1 MNIQVQNIIEFAGSK
16 TAKIIALLELGM
28 SRTQI
33 ADLGVLGKYGAIQNV
48 FAKWQAG
55 RNGNVTT
62 RFSFMPTS
70 FNKRFGIE
78 IEGYG
83 CNMAIIESALRSAGI
98 SCYTEGY
105 NHNTRGHWKL
115 VSDGS
120 LSGDRTFE
128 LVSPI
133 LEGEAGLEAVRTVSN
148 VLVRLGVK
156 INRTCG
162 LHAHLDAAGLNL
174 TNWKNLISNYAN
186 LENVIDSMM
195 PPSRR
200 ANQYCKTMK
209 IENLTQKLQ
218 RCTTINQI
226 TNLFPN
232 RYQKVNTQS
241 YSRHGSVEF
250 RQHSGTIESDKIVN
264 WLIFLHNLLDYS
276 KTNTIQNANFDTL
289 KLFNQESIINF
300 YHNRIQDLAA

>member
-33 ADLGVLGKYGAIQNV
+33 ADLEVLGKYGAIQNV

-55 RNGNVTT
+55 RNGNVAT
-62 RFSFMPTS
+62 RFSFQPTA
-70 FNKRFGIE
+70 FDKRFGIE

-83 CNMAIIESALRSAGI
+83 CNMATIQAALRSAGI
-98 SCYTEGY
+98 NCHTEGY
-105 NHNTRGHWKL
+105 NHDTRNHWKL
-115 VSDGS
+115 VSDAS
-120 LSGDRTFE
+120 LNGDRTFE

-133 LEGEAGLEAVRTVSN
+133 LEGEAGLEAVKTVSE
-148 VLVRLGVK
+148 VLVGLGVK

-162 LHAHLDAAGLNL
+162 LHSHLNASDMNL
-174 TNWKNLISNYAN
+174 TQWKNLILNYAN
-186 LENVIDSMM
+186 LEGVIDSMM

-200 ANQYCKTMK
+200 ANQYCKTMN
-209 IENLTQKLQ
+209 IPNLTQKLQ

-241 YSRHGSVEF
+241 FSRHGSVEF
-250 RQHSGTIESDKIVN
+250 RQHSGTIEADKIMN

-276 KTNTIQNANFDTL
+276 KTNTIQNANFDSL
-289 KLFNQESIINF
+289 KLFNQAAIVNF
-300 YHNRIQDLAA
+300 YHIRIQDLAA